1 MSVSQSFNCMSLRL
15 HANIA
20 MHFRSHFSRVK
31 LDFSFQA
38 IVNAPIYF
46 GARHGLETLFQL
58 MEHDDVGGA
67 FVILSNVQI
76 EDYPEYRHRGISVDT
91 SRNFI
96 DPEVLK
102 RIINALAHDKVSFS
116 CSICFL
122 FHHKIIVVINEV

>member
-1 MSVSQSFNCMSLRL
+1 M
-15 HANIA
+15 I
-20 MHFRSHFSRVK
+20 
-31 LDFSFQA
+31 
-38 IVNAPIYF
+38 NAPNYF

-116 CSICFL
+116 RQFCSCSTQRRIICSR
-122 FHHKIIVVINEV
+122 